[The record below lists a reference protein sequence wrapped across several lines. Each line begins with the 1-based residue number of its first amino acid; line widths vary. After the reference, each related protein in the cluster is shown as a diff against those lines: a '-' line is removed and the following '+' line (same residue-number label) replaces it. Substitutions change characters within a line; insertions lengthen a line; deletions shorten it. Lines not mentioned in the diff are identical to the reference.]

1 MAFHFTGFADE
12 AGKPLKDQ
20 IDATKRAGWSSIEV
34 RAIDGT
40 FVTDMADAAFGAALD
55 TLQSNEIQV
64 AGFGAQLANWSR
76 PITTDFQLDVDEMK
90 RAIPRMHKCKTKFI
104 RCMSYPH
111 KDLERDAYK
120 KEVFRRLKVLAKMA
134 EDGGVILAHENCSG
148 FGGEGP
154 DQSLEMVAAVNSPA
168 FKLIFDSGNN
178 AMHDNDQNSTWTF
191 YNKVKEHVVHVH
203 LKAAKPGPDG
213 KLVTCYPDEDPTQLK
228 VLTDL
233 KKRGYDGWLS
243 IEPHM
248 AAAIH
253 AGKQA
258 TDSKAASDIYVEYA
272 KRTVAL
278 AAKA

>member
-1 MAFHFTGFADE
+1 MAFRFTGFADE
-12 AGKPLKDQ
+12 AGKSLKEQ

-40 FVTDMADAAFGAALD
+40 FVTDMSDAAFGAALD
-55 TLQSNEIQV
+55 TLQSSGIQI
-64 AGFGAQLANWSR
+64 AGLGAQLANWSR
-76 PITTDFQLDVDEMK
+76 PITTDFQLDVEEMK
-90 RAIPRMHKCKTKFI
+90 RAIPRLHQCGAKI
-104 RCMSYPH
+104 VRCMSYPH

-178 AMHDNDQNSTWTF
+178 ALHDNDQSATWTF

-228 VLTDL
+228 VIADL

-253 AGKQA
+253 ADKQV
-258 TDSKAASDIYVEYA
+258 TDASAAADIYVEYA
-272 KRTVAL
+272 RRTEAL
-278 AAKA
+278 VAKA